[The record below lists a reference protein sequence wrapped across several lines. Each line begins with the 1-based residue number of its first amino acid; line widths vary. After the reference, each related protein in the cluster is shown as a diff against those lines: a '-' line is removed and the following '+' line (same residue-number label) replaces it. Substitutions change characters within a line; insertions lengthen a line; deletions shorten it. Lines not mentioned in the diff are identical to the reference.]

1 MKNKLVLLGVFLGFL
16 SSGFSQINVKISGEI
31 FNSTNDTLKIS
42 QIIGNKY
49 VDILKAVA
57 DKKGMYK
64 IEGKLS
70 APDYYVLRI
79 GNQQLNLILRDKSD
93 IKIYGDAKNFGQ
105 FHNIVNSDESTKLN
119 EFVAVMTNYNMKKD
133 SASLYLQ
140 NHPDQEQA
148 VNQSFSTIYYEF
160 ANYKNSFIQ
169 QNVNSPALIPMIS
182 LIDTEKEFALYE
194 NIVNQLVAGFSESP
208 SVLQLQKQY
217 MQQKVKKEAM
227 GFLDDGKVAPDFSQ
241 PKIDGSLLKLSDLR
255 GKVVL
260 IDFWASW
267 CGPCRKE
274 NPNVVR
280 LYDMYKDEGFTVLSI
295 SLDKDKQA
303 WINAIAK
310 DNLSWPNHVSDLK
323 FWSNEAAQL
332 YKVSGIPF
340 TVLIDQEGKIIGKN
354 LRGIDL
360 ENKLNSIFGN

>member
-1 MKNKLVLLGVFLGFL
+1 MKNKLILISAFIGFL
-16 SSGFSQINVKISGEI
+16 ATGFSQINVKISGEI

-49 VDILKAVA
+49 VDILKTVA
-57 DKKGMYK
+57 DKKGIYK
-64 IEGKLS
+64 IEGKLA
-70 APDYYVLRI
+70 APDYYVMRI

-105 FHNIVNSDESTKLN
+105 FHNIVNSDESVKLN

-133 SASLYLQ
+133 SASQYLQ

-160 ANYKNSFIQ
+160 ANYKNSFLQ

-182 LIDTEKEFALYE
+182 LIDMEKEFPLYE
-194 NIVNQLVAGFSESP
+194 NIVNQLVAGFAESP

-217 MQQKVKKEAM
+217 MQQKIKKESM
-227 GFLDDGKVAPDFSQ
+227 GFLDEGKTAPDFTQ
-241 PKIDGSLLKLSDLR
+241 PKIDGSMMKLSDLK

-274 NPNVVR
+274 NPNVVK
-280 LYDMYKDEGFTVLSI
+280 LYEMYKDAGFTVMSV

-360 ENKLNSIFGN
+360 ENKLKTIFRK

>member
-1 MKNKLVLLGVFLGFL
+1 MKNKIVLLGSFLGFL
-16 SSGFSQINVKISGEI
+16 SLGFSQINVKISGEI
-31 FNSTNDTLKIS
+31 FNTKNDTLKIS

-49 VDILKAVA
+49 VDILKAVV
-57 DKKGMYK
+57 DKKGMFK
-64 IEGKLS
+64 FEGKLS
-70 APDYYVLRI
+70 APDYYVLRVR
-79 GNQQLNLILRDKSD
+79 NQQLNLILRDKSD
-93 IKIYGDAKNFGQ
+93 IKIYGDANNFSQ
-105 FHNIVNSDESTKLN
+105 FNNIVNSDESVKLN
-119 EFVAVMTNYNMKKD
+119 EFVAVMTNYNFKKD

-160 ANYKNSFIQ
+160 ANYKNAFLQ
-169 QNVNSPALIPMIS
+169 QNVNSAALIPMIS
-182 LIDTEKEFALYE
+182 LIDTEKEFPLYE

-208 SVLQLQKQY
+208 SILQLKKQY
-217 MQQKVKKEAM
+217 EQQKIKKDAM
-227 GFLDDGKVAPDFSQ
+227 SFLDDGKVAPDFSQ
-241 PKIDGSLLKLSDLR
+241 PKIDGSMMKLSDLK
-255 GKVVL
+255 GKIVL

-280 LYDMYKDEGFTVLSI
+280 LYEMYKDAGFTVMSV

-323 FWSNEAAQL
+323 SWSNQAAQL
-332 YKVSGIPF
+332 YKVTGIPF

-360 ENKLNSIFGN
+360 ENKLKSIYGH